1 MTVQWPLIG
10 KKCERQEE
18 EKAKANLGI
27 GPLGSPL
34 IQKRPEIRIKL
45 LRIELYSVTLNTSKI
60 SQAEF

>member
-27 GPLGSPL
+27 GPLGPPL
-34 IQKRPEIRIKL
+34 IQKSPQIRIKL
-45 LRIELYSVTLNTSKI
+45 LRIELYSETLKNI
-60 SQAEF
+60 ENIPG